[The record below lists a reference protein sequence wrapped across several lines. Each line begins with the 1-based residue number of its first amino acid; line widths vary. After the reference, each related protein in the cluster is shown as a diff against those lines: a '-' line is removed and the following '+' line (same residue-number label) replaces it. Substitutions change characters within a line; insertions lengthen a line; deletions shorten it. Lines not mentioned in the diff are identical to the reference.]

1 MTEKR
6 KLTKLQK
13 LKNLYED
20 LQWAVFSFFVRILE
34 RLFAMVHGT
43 PSKRFRAALA
53 AGRSH
58 PSPMLQCKRRAKP
71 GPLTI

>member
-20 LQWAVFSFFVRILE
+20 LQWAVFSFFVRILK
-34 RLFAMVHGT
+34 RLFGVV
-43 PSKRFRAALA
+43 K
-53 AGRSH
+53 
-58 PSPMLQCKRRAKP
+58 
-71 GPLTI
+71 